1 MNHRMEKPPRI
12 LLLEDDPNLGTI
24 VHEHL
29 TMHGYEV
36 TLITNGEDGLTV
48 WHSQTFDLCLV
59 DIMMPRRDG
68 FSFAREVRK
77 TDANLPLIFLTA
89 KSLKEDKIE
98 GFTIGCDDYLTK
110 PFSVEELLLRISAVL
125 RRSRGGP
132 AKPDEQTLFQIG
144 KYKFDSRR
152 QLLTY
157 GRTQYKLTPKESDLL
172 RLLCLHMNDT
182 LDRDTALREIW
193 QSDSYFSGRSMDVFV
208 SKLRKYFKDDKR
220 IEILTIHGKGFR
232 LIVG

>member
-1 MNHRMEKPPRI
+1 
-12 LLLEDDPNLGTI
+12 
-24 VHEHL
+24 
-29 TMHGYEV
+29 
-36 TLITNGEDGLTV
+36 
-48 WHSQTFDLCLV
+48 
-59 DIMMPRRDG
+59 
-68 FSFAREVRK
+68 
-77 TDANLPLIFLTA
+77 
-89 KSLKEDKIE
+89 
-98 GFTIGCDDYLTK
+98 
-110 PFSVEELLLRISAVL
+110 
-125 RRSRGGP
+125 
-132 AKPDEQTLFQIG
+132 LFQIG

-152 QLLTY
+152 QMLTY

-172 RLLCLHMNDT
+172 RLLCVHMNDT